1 MNNYRLG
8 LIGCGLRGVW
18 YLYNLRQSRLN
29 VSLVAV
35 ADIDQKYCGIAN
47 KLFAKNEAVC
57 FKNGE
62 DLINN
67 ADLDGVIIASPND
80 VHCGPMVL
88 AAKKH
93 LKILLEKPIATSVE
107 DFAAMWQAHEQN
119 DGQIVVGF
127 VLRYAPFYS
136 KIKEVVRSGE
146 IGKILAITAE
156 ELMSDELSMAFNRGD
171 WRPNSERSGGLL
183 LEKCCHDMDII
194 NWLADSKASSVF
206 SNAER
211 TFLEPKHDA
220 GLVCSKCKIEKTC
233 RFSNAHVIKPFETE
247 WPSEL
252 HEMFGKFSDETCAYR
267 NHKYPDHQAVT
278 IKYENGVLCNFIVAQ
293 AQPATRR
300 TIHILGSK
308 GRIYGVLN
316 DECFTLFRRTGADN
330 EVRHIIEVHPDKS
343 GHGGGDSILTN
354 DFFKLLQGNPNLDRP
369 GLKEGVESALM
380 CIAADKS
387 VQTGQQILLADMQ
400 QQIFAQP
407 PSVTQAQK
415 PVAI

>member
-1 MNNYRLG
+1 MKKYRLG

-18 YLYNLRQSRLN
+18 YLYNLRQCNLN

-35 ADIDQKYCGIAN
+35 ADIDQKYCDIAN
-47 KLFAKNEAVC
+47 KIFANGEAAS

-67 ADLDGVIIASPND
+67 TDLDGVIIASPND
-80 VHCGPMVL
+80 VHRGPMVL
-88 AAKKH
+88 ATQKN

-107 DFAAMWQAHEQN
+107 DFAAMWQAHKQD

-136 KIKEVVRSGE
+136 KIQEVVRNGE
-146 IGKILAITAE
+146 IGEILAINAE

-171 WRPNSERSGGLL
+171 WRPNAERSGGLL
-183 LEKCCHDMDII
+183 LEKCCHDIDII
-194 NWLADSKASSVF
+194 NWLADSKADSVF
-206 SNAER
+206 SNVAR
-211 TFLEPKHDA
+211 TFLKPKH
-220 GLVCSKCKIEKTC
+220 GVGPVCSKCKIEKTC
-233 RFSNAHVIKPFETE
+233 RFSNVHVMKPFETE

-267 NHKYPDHQAVT
+267 NHNYPDHQAVT
-278 IKYENGVLCNFIVAQ
+278 IKYKNGILCNFMVAQ

-300 TIHILGSK
+300 TIHILGSE

-316 DECFTLFRRTGADN
+316 DECFTLFKRTGADN

-343 GHGGGDSILTN
+343 GHGGGDSVLTN
-354 DFFKLLQGNPNLDRP
+354 DFFKMLNGSPNLDRP
-369 GLKEGVESALM
+369 GLKEGIESAMM
-380 CIAADKS
+380 CIAANQS
-387 VQTGQQILLADMQ
+387 VATAQQIQMAETRQ
-400 QQIFAQP
+400 EVFAYTQP
-407 PSVTQAQK
+407 VDLCLKSIK
-415 PVAI
+415 I